1 MADRQLSMILTFSA
15 DASAAK
21 KEIADLA
28 KTLRSVASTQFINE
42 NTIDLNALQQ
52 GKQAAAEL
60 LGHLQKAV
68 NVDTGKLNL
77 ATFSSSLKTS
87 GKTLK
92 DYKKEL
98 ESGRWNCLIES
109 GDKK

>member
-42 NTIDLNALQQ
+42 NTIDLNVLQ
-52 GKQAAAEL
+52 
-60 LGHLQKAV
+60 
-68 NVDTGKLNL
+68 
-77 ATFSSSLKTS
+77 
-87 GKTLK
+87 
-92 DYKKEL
+92 
-98 ESGRWNCLIES
+98 
-109 GDKK
+109 